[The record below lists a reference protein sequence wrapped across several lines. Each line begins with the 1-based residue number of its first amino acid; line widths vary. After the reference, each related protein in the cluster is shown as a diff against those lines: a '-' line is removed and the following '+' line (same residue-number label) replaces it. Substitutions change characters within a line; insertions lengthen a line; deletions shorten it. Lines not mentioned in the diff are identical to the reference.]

1 MSTKNIKY
9 QFCFAINQCFK
20 EGQDKYSL
28 KQEGLLGNET
38 IFSYSARKDLIDLS
52 ANFSNWLK
60 KEHSEIKQVKYI
72 SPSLISEFLCYK
84 SETCSQKSLET
95 YTALFKKMSYIVNSV
110 YHCSTDYTKDVILP
124 LSVKNGGGKIR
135 QQMLSSLDYHTLL
148 NTTNVNLKKA
158 LLLSQNFGMRASE
171 ISKLKKDD
179 ISDSYIRIVDS
190 KGKRNRIIPISSQEQ
205 KKAIS
210 SILSLADKERICPIQ
225 HESLQQSFR
234 RELKRTGLSNQ
245 YQNGCFHL
253 CRKAYATSQ
262 YQQARSSGLSVKES
276 MSHVSVLLGHG
287 KERFDLMRE
296 YICCP
301 LI

>member
-1 MSTKNIKY
+1 
-9 QFCFAINQCFK
+9 
-20 EGQDKYSL
+20 
-28 KQEGLLGNET
+28 
-38 IFSYSARKDLIDLS
+38 
-52 ANFSNWLK
+52 
-60 KEHSEIKQVKYI
+60 
-72 SPSLISEFLCYK
+72 
-84 SETCSQKSLET
+84 
-95 YTALFKKMSYIVNSV
+95 MSYIVNSV
-110 YHCSTDYTKDVILP
+110 YHCSTDYTKDVMTP
-124 LSVKNGGGKIR
+124 SSSKNGGGKIR
-135 QQMLSSLDYHTLL
+135 QQMLSSNDYHTLL

-158 LLLSQNFGMRASE
+158 LMLSQTFGMRASE

-179 ISDSYIRIVDS
+179 IFDTYIRIVDS

-210 SILSLADKERICPIQ
+210 SILSLTDKERICPIQ

-262 YQQARSSGLSVKES
+262 YKQARSSGLSVKES
-276 MSHVSVLLGHG
+276 VSHVSVLLGHG

-301 LI
+301 LV